1 MRYKHLG
8 TYRGSGMLPDTVDAA
23 VKNTEYLYE
32 LAHGDLSG
40 WIYRVNGE
48 SPSVGCAS
56 YTLSDGDTVEWHYT
70 LNQGKDIPQE

>member
-1 MRYKHLG
+1 MEYGG
-8 TYRGSGMLPDTVDAA
+8 TGNLIYIKGIG
-23 VKNTEYLYE
+23 YLYE

-40 WIYRVNGE
+40 WVYLVNEE

-56 YTLSDGDTVEWHYT
+56 YTLSDGDTIVWHYT